1 MPWASAFDSFAQT
14 QTVGLLGY
22 SQGEELGETGNFVD
36 VRVEKRYCGQNEVL
50 P

>member
-14 QTVGLLGY
+14 QTVSLFGHG
-22 SQGEELGETGNFVD
+22 QGEELGETGNFVD
-36 VRVEKRYCGQNEVL
+36 ARVEKSSCGQNEVL